1 MVLKNLENKADLGL
15 IIIRVGIGIL
25 FIFHGWPKI
34 TGGPETWGW
43 LGKALSSYGINFM
56 PEVLGF
62 IASIS
67 EFIGGIQLV
76 LGLFT
81 RTSLIFLF
89 GTMAVAALM
98 HLGAGDPFGKVSHPL
113 MALAVF
119 AGLFFTGPGKYS
131 LDEKLFKKK

>member
-1 MVLKNLENKADLGL
+1 MVLKNLENKTDLGL
-15 IIIRVGIGIL
+15 LIIRVGIGIL

-43 LGKALSSYGINFM
+43 LGKALASYGINFM
-56 PEVLGF
+56 PEVFGF
-62 IASIS
+62 IAAIS
-67 EFIGGIQLV
+67 EFAGGILLV

-81 RTSLIFLF
+81 RTSIFFLF

-131 LDEKLFKKK
+131 LDAKFFNKK

>member
-1 MVLKNLENKADLGL
+1 MLKNLENRIDLGL
-15 IIIRVGIGIL
+15 LIIRVGMGLL
-25 FIFHGWPKI
+25 FIIHGWPKL

-62 IASIS
+62 MAAIA
-67 EFIGGIQLV
+67 EFVGGILLV

-81 RTSLIFLF
+81 RTSLFFLF
-89 GTMAVAALM
+89 GTMLVATLM
-98 HLGAGDPFGKVSHPL
+98 HLGAGDPFGKVAHPL
-113 MALAVF
+113 KALIVF

-131 LDEKLFKKK
+131 LDAKLFKK